1 MTEYRGPRPEVR
13 GPAEDRT
20 NVADRQGSSHLAPR
34 ASDLGPRASTPQR
47 AAIEVSRASKIYRRY
62 SHRKQFAT
70 LKSAL
75 LSRSLIKNLQPDET
89 FTALNDVT
97 LTVPKGR
104 TLGVI
109 GRNGSGKSTLLKL
122 VAGITKP
129 STGTVKVDGRISALI
144 ELGAGFH
151 PEISGRENV
160 FINGIMLGL
169 TKREIARRFDEIVEF
184 AEMREFIDAPVK
196 TYSSGM
202 YMRLGF
208 AVAIHV
214 DPDVLLVDEVL
225 AVGDEGFTHKC
236 LDKFAEFKRRGKT
249 ILLVTH
255 SLGLVERFCDEALW
269 LDAGR
274 VRGSGDPKRIVGAYI
289 TDVQHREEREL
300 AASDAKARE
309 SAAAAIVSPDEPA
322 SAVLPDNPI
331 ETATAPGDMFQAS
344 EGRWGSREVEI
355 TGVTLAGSDGTGH
368 VFRSGDPLDVRI
380 TLRAPLPI
388 DDFVVGIGIFNA
400 QGVCCYGTNTAI
412 EDLAPEHL
420 SGDAEVVF
428 SIASLDLVEGTYKLD
443 VAVHKI
449 DGYPY
454 DYHRLLYTFRV
465 KSRAKDVGIYRPRHT
480 WRFTGD
486 VRFKSRERDD
496 E

>member
-1 MTEYRGPRPEVR
+1 M
-13 GPAEDRT
+13 
-20 NVADRQGSSHLAPR
+20 N
-34 ASDLGPRASTPQR
+34 
-47 AAIEVSRASKIYRRY
+47 AIEVANVTKIYRRY
-62 SHRKQFAT
+62 ARRKQFAT

-75 LSRSLIKNLQPDET
+75 LKGSLIQDLQPDET
-89 FTALNDVT
+89 FPALQGVSFS
-97 LTVPKGR
+97 VPAG
-104 TLGVI
+104 TTYGII
-109 GRNGSGKSTLLKL
+109 GRNGSGKSTALKL

-129 STGTVKVDGRISALI
+129 TTGTVKVEGRISALI

-169 TKREIARRFDEIVEF
+169 TKREVAKRFDEIVEF
-184 AEMREFIDAPVK
+184 AELKDFIDAPVK

-236 LDKFAEFKRRGKT
+236 LDKFGEFKRRGKT

-269 LDAGR
+269 LDHGK
-274 VRGSGDPKRIVGAYI
+274 VRGEGDPKRVIDAYL
-289 TDVQHREEREL
+289 TDVERSEEREL
-300 AASDAKARE
+300 AATEKRVLAEPGRAEAERAEGRGQRAESGGQRAEGGGQRAEGGGQRAEDGERE
-309 SAAAAIVSPDEPA
+309 RG
-322 SAVLPDNPI
+322 AV
-331 ETATAPGDMFQAS
+331 

-355 TGVTLAGSDGTGH
+355 TEVTLTSNDGQATH
-368 VFRSGDPLDVRI
+368 IFQSGERMSVHLKVRAHAV
-380 TLRAPLPI
+380 T
-388 DDFVVGIGIFNA
+388 DDFVFGIGLYNA
-400 QGVCCYGTNTAI
+400 EGVTCYGTNTHL
-412 EDLAPEHL
+412 EELQPEEIREE
-420 SGDAEVVF
+420 GEVTF
-428 SIASLDLVEGTYKLD
+428 TIDSLDLVEGTYKLD
-443 VAVHKI
+443 VAVHKR

-465 KSRAKDVGIYRPRHT
+465 KSRTQDVGIYRPHHT
-480 WRFTGD
+480 WTFSPTIKLR
-486 VRFKSRERDD
+486 RQ
-496 E
+496 

>member
-1 MTEYRGPRPEVR
+1 M
-13 GPAEDRT
+13 
-20 NVADRQGSSHLAPR
+20 N
-34 ASDLGPRASTPQR
+34 
-47 AAIEVSRASKIYRRY
+47 AIEVVHASKVYRRF
-62 SHRKQFAT
+62 SHKKQFST

-75 LSRSLIKNLQPDET
+75 LRGSLIRDLKPDET
-89 FTALNDVT
+89 FTAVRDVSF
-97 LTVPKGR
+97 TVPAGR

-109 GRNGSGKSTLLKL
+109 GRNGSGKSTMLKL

-129 STGTVKVDGRISALI
+129 TTGSVTVNGRISALI

-169 TKREIARRFDEIVEF
+169 SKREVAKRFDEIVEF
-184 AEMREFIDAPVK
+184 AELKDFIDAPVK

-255 SLGLVERFCDEALW
+255 ALPMVERFCDEALW
-269 LDAGR
+269 LDHGEKM
-274 VRGSGDPKRIVGAYI
+274 GMGDPKRIVGAYV
-289 TDVQHREEREL
+289 TAVEVSEEEQL
-300 AASDAKARE
+300 AAGDAKAQE
-309 SAAAAIVSPDEPA
+309 SMAVVSPDEPA
-322 SAVLPDNPI
+322 SAVLPDHPV
-331 ETATAPGDMFQAS
+331 ESAVAPSNMFHAA

-355 TGVTLAGSDGTGH
+355 TDVTLSSGDSDRGH
-368 VFRSGDPLDVRI
+368 VFQSGAPLDIRI
-380 TLRAPLPI
+380 RLRAPLPI
-388 DDFVVGIGIFNA
+388 EDFVLGLGLFNA
-400 QGVCCYGTNTAI
+400 EGVCCYGTNTNL
-412 EDLAPEHL
+412 ENYRSERLQ
-420 SGDAEVVF
+420 GDAEVTF
-428 SIASLDLVEGTYKLD
+428 RIDSLDLVEGTYKVD
-443 VAVHKI
+443 VAVHKL

-465 KSRAKDVGIYRPRHT
+465 KSRTKDVGIYRPPHEWHFSDGIKLTRASS
-480 WRFTGD
+480 GA
-486 VRFKSRERDD
+486 
-496 E
+496 